1 MKKLFKLMEIILI
14 ILFSYLDKL
23 IIIKEV
29 VIKII
34 IIYKDFIKKK

>member
-23 IIIKEV
+23 IINKMINRR
-29 VIKII
+29 
-34 IIYKDFIKKK
+34 